1 MNRILILLIV
11 VCLLAGCGG
20 RPAPSPDLIATQV
33 VVLRAAAATLT
44 AEAPTATPAPPTPP
58 ALEQVPMPSSPPPA
72 VPPAAPSPAVVP
84 APIVPLPTVEGDA
97 ELYTV
102 VGVASE
108 DLLNVRAGPGTA
120 HPIVGA
126 FPPHAMGLQ
135 VTGPGE
141 QVDNAQWLPVRHGE
155 LAGWVNGSYLAR
167 QTGWVDGQVAS
178 RAAQAIMA
186 LRDRDMAALSTLVHP
201 SKGVRFSPYTY
212 VRVGPRDPGGE
223 DLVFSAEQVRD
234 AAGDDT
240 VYLWGRF
247 DGTGEPIFATFAE
260 YYARF
265 VYDADFAQPHV
276 VGFDQE
282 VGWSSMINNIAE
294 AYPGAVTVEYHFE
307 GFDPQYD
314 GMDWRSLRLVFE
326 QQDGTW
332 YLVGI
337 VHDEW
342 TI

>member
-1 MNRILILLIV
+1 VTRT
-11 VCLLAGCGG
+11 
-20 RPAPSPDLIATQV
+20 PIA
-33 VVLRAAAATLT
+33 
-44 AEAPTATPAPPTPP
+44 
-58 ALEQVPMPSSPPPA
+58 A
-72 VPPAAPSPAVVP
+72 VPP
-84 APIVPLPTVEGDA
+84 IGGDA

-102 VGVASE
+102 VGIASD
-108 DLLNVRAGPGTA
+108 DLLNVRARPGIA
-120 HPIVGA
+120 HQIVGA
-126 FPPHAMGLQ
+126 IPPHGLGVQ
-135 VTGPGE
+135 VTGPGQ
-141 QVDNAQWLPVRHGE
+141 QVDDAQWLPVRYSD
-155 LAGWVNGSYLAR
+155 LVGWVDGRYLAR
-167 QTGWVDGQVAS
+167 QAGWVDGEVAA
-178 RAAQAIMA
+178 RAAQAITG

-201 SKGVRFSPYTY
+201 DKGLRFSPYTY
-212 VRVGPRDPGGE
+212 VRVGPGDPGGE

-234 AAGDDT
+234 ASDDGT

-247 DGTGEPIFATFAE
+247 DGSGEPIFATFSD

-265 VYDADFAQPHV
+265 LYDADFAQPHV

-282 VGWSSMINNIAE
+282 VGWSSMINNIDE
-294 AYPGAVTVEYHFE
+294 VYPGAVTVEYHFE

-342 TI
+342 TT